1 MCTPCAQGPRGTPST
16 ETSLGPCCPSWNGL
30 CSPPCVA
37 SQLLAPFGNTCCLPT
52 PVATVLAANQW
63 RVVKAPLPGSGADLQ
78 PAAACKRMGRV
89 SYGVSVPPW
98 HLRGTPAVPILLGL
112 PPVPAMG
119 AAMAG
124 SRALWVSKRNH
135 LVSKLGLDVIAA
147 EPQKLLGQKP
157 QKLGTLLSGAH
168 WE

>member
-1 MCTPCAQGPRGTPST
+1 MHSLCTRTLRNPKYRNLSRSLLPLMEWPLQPKLHGQPAPGSFWEYLLPSYPCGHHLGCKPVKGGEGTPPGERGWSA
-16 ETSLGPCCPSWNGL
+16 
-30 CSPPCVA
+30 A
-37 SQLLAPFGNTCCLPT
+37 SSSVREDGSCFLRGVCAP
-52 PVATVLAANQW
+52 
-63 RVVKAPLPGSGADLQ
+63 R
-78 PAAACKRMGRV
+78 
-89 SYGVSVPPW
+89 

-112 PPVPAMG
+112 PPVPTMG

-124 SRALWVSKRNH
+124 SWALWVSKRNH